1 MAAIVAAEVVTEAAE
16 AAGVGGA
23 VVGGVDGGAM
33 TILAGYGPHAGGFGL
48 APGSFRVHCVCAA
61 SNKPDTLKGIRQ
73 RLF

>member
-48 APGSFRVHCVCAA
+48 APGSSGCTAFAPPPI
-61 SNKPDTLKGIRQ
+61 SPIR
-73 RLF
+73 